1 MPCAQTAGGSY
12 GGHCVDRD
20 KYEAALRAA
29 EAERDVLAEKVAEI
43 EPLPELV
50 ARYLSDEP
58 RTKPAGKGGTQ
69 MSGVFKTI
77 LAPARRR
84 TRR

>member
-58 RTKPAGKGGTQ
+58 RTKPAGKG
-69 MSGVFKTI
+69 VRK
-77 LAPARRR
+77 
-84 TRR
+84 